1 MLPAGSCFL
10 ANLCNRKEDWS
21 ESNRW
26 GCFDFY
32 FYFLFLFFFFTSQIN
47 ILPILEDNGWTW
59 KSEGKKKKWIPKN
72 EGWIHFKR
80 KAFLFIFVRSF
91 WLFQNKSIKGG
102 HPKRKELLLMINT
115 DMYKTSHLLPLRYL
129 FCCWAWISGF
139 HVWSSQCLQ
148 RRKSLDPICSF
159 PRWDY

>member
-1 MLPAGSCFL
+1 MLPAGSCFS
-10 ANLCNRKEDWS
+10 ADLCNRKEDWS

-32 FYFLFLFFFFTSQIN
+32 FYFLFLFFF
-47 ILPILEDNGWTW
+47 LPHRLTFCLSWRTMVGLRNLKE
-59 KSEGKKKKWIPKN
+59 KKKKKKVDSKEWRMDPL
-72 EGWIHFKR
+72 KR

-139 HVWSSQCLQ
+139 HVWSSQCL
-148 RRKSLDPICSF
+148 
-159 PRWDY
+159 